1 LALSGAF
8 GCEIIA
14 CSKQALANNEI
25 PVKKPRKCLE
35 PLSVQITP
43 SETISHLK
51 RATPKA
57 KKLKC

>member
-1 LALSGAF
+1 
-8 GCEIIA
+8 
-14 CSKQALANNEI
+14 
-25 PVKKPRKCLE
+25 
-35 PLSVQITP
+35 VQITP